1 MKNILFFMVLVI
13 VAITGTSIVL
23 TQNTL
28 ASSTHMTL
36 HNLTNETAELWAEIP
51 VDPPH
56 CDAEPNLTCEAGT
69 EYNWYMINVA
79 IPNSESPTWE
89 QQLFGV
95 FGECDVY
102 ITGSDGKYDAQHH
115 CSSAEKLGLK
125 PPADNKTK

>member
-69 EYNWYMINVA
+69 EYNWYTINVA

-102 ITGSDGKYDAQHH
+102 ITDSDGKYDAQHH

>member
-1 MKNILFFMVLVI
+1 MKNILFFIVLVI

-56 CDAEPNLTCEAGT
+56 CDALPNLTCEAGT
-69 EYNWYMINVA
+69 EYIWYTIQVA

-89 QQLFGV
+89 QELSGV

-115 CSSAEKLGLK
+115 CSSAEKLGIK